1 MRRDRVWFEDPLR
14 LVPRLLTNLYS
25 VWVKATYPF
34 ASIGRDVQIH
44 YTWDARKYLAHRI
57 SIGNSVLIGK
67 DVHFGISSPDREKKG
82 DPVITIGDRCVIVRR
97 VQISARNCVHVE
109 RDVVLAASV
118 LVMDHNH
125 GYEDVSLP
133 IRDQGDTSGGRIRI
147 EQGCWVGH
155 GAAIVCNGGELV
167 LGRNC
172 VVAANALV
180 TKSFPPYSVIV
191 GNPARVVR
199 QYDPGKKTWL
209 PEFSQPR
216 LQAEKE

>member
-1 MRRDRVWFEDPLR
+1 MRRDRIWFEDPLR
-14 LVPRLLTNLYS
+14 IIPRVLNNLYS
-25 VWVKATYPF
+25 FWVRTTYPF
-34 ASIGRDVQIH
+34 AAIGRDVHFH
-44 YTWDARKYLAHRI
+44 YTWDSRKYLAHRM
-57 SIGNSVLIGK
+57 SIGAATTIGK
-67 DVHFGISSPDREKKG
+67 DCHFGISAPDRQKPG
-82 DPVITIGDRCVIVRR
+82 DPVISIGENCVIVRR

-109 RDVVLAASV
+109 RDVVLAANV

-125 GYEDVSLP
+125 GYENINLP
-133 IRDQGDTSGGRIRI
+133 IRDQGDTPGGRIRI

-155 GAAIVCNGGELV
+155 GAAIVCSSGELV

-199 QYDPGKKTWL
+199 QYDPAKGSWQ
-209 PEFSQPR
+209 PEFPQPR
-216 LQAEKE
+216 TQAE